1 MAGLSKKYLALI
13 ALPLLLAACQTA
25 DQQKKRQQ
33 QQEAIGAIN
42 EFSAQKPAPIDVV
55 ISEFETRCK
64 AVVGK
69 EFESI
74 EQAATAAG
82 LETPGVFIPSVGRFR
97 ARTMFFGPNQPSIAF
112 LMPQKKTN
120 GCSVLATTDEPL
132 AAHDALIAAYEA
144 RDNSKSIELPRFG
157 RFGAGTVF
165 DLLDDELTV
174 VVTARKEGDSTLS
187 MQMFQG
193 NLNLDKALT
202 E

>member
-97 ARTMFFGPNQPSIAF
+97 ARTMFWRQMTRSSPPMRRGTIANQS
-112 LMPQKKTN
+112 N
-120 GCSVLATTDEPL
+120 CHVLADL
-132 AAHDALIAAYEA
+132 AQVQCLICWMT
-144 RDNSKSIELPRFG
+144 N
-157 RFGAGTVF
+157 
-165 DLLDDELTV
+165 
-174 VVTARKEGDSTLS
+174 
-187 MQMFQG
+187 
-193 NLNLDKALT
+193 
-202 E
+202 